1 MHAKHDGFSHEVL
14 SVDPRNKYKRY
25 LSPHYDKNRVS
36 LSTQLQH
43 WNQKKSERHYLMH
56 RLTVHESNQS
66 YCGRQTIQRR
76 SNSHHTTHMVTGA
89 LFISR
94 PFSHLPVGHP
104 VKDMYSN
111 CNKPCRAHR
120 PVLRLQRT
128 GPDQRLLDTRCTVSK
143 VIHGR
148 ASYCFHRA
156 LIRIL
161 PILKFIS
168 DCNFACQYFCLW

>member
-1 MHAKHDGFSHEVL
+1 MDSHMKYYQWIRGTNTSDTCPRTMIRTE
-14 SVDPRNKYKRY
+14 SVCQHK
-25 LSPHYDKNRVS
+25 
-36 LSTQLQH
+36 QLQH
-43 WNQKKSERHYLMH
+43 WNQKKSERRYLMH
-56 RLTVHESNQS
+56 RLTVQESNQS

-94 PFSHLPVGHP
+94 PFSHLPVAHP

-168 DCNFACQYFCLW
+168 DCNFACQYFLFVVTM